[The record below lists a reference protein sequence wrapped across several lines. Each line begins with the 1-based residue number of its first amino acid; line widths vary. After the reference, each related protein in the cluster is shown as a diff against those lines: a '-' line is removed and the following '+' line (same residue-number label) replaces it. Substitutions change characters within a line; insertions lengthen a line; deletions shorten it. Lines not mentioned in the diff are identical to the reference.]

1 MRRIQIKYTSPRQE
15 ESKMRPDLIR
25 KSMVVLLAATLFTT
39 ACNKSHTRTD
49 TQVASDIQSKVNAD
63 QAVRNKQIAVLAA
76 NGVVTL
82 SGTVGSEA
90 ERSAVAN
97 DAATVSGV
105 RTVVNNLTVG
115 AGDTSSAQNQP
126 PAPDASQQPA
136 PAPSQPSATQA
147 ANQPATTTRGISA
160 HKPSAAGRVATSG
173 QNNAPPSQA
182 DMMAQQTS
190 SPDSTQQ
197 NVQNAPP
204 MPAPTPAPP
213 QPPAKI
219 TVPDGTVLAIRML
232 DTLDSET
239 ANPGDTFRA
248 TLNSPVQVDGKV
260 VIPADA
266 DAFGRVVDVHAAG
279 RFKGSGLLTIE
290 VTKVA
295 FNGRSYQI
303 HTNQWSKQTDGRGK
317 GTAEKVGG
325 GAALGAIIGAIAGGG
340 KGAGIGA
347 AVGAGAGGVTQA
359 AIRAA
364 QIKLGPESL
373 LTFHLAQ
380 PVTVQPSSKNERNAS
395 RQQINKNE
403 D

>member
-1 MRRIQIKYTSPRQE
+1 
-15 ESKMRPDLIR
+15 MRPNLIR
-25 KSMVVLLAATLFTT
+25 KSMVVLLAAALFTV

-49 TQVASDIQSKVNAD
+49 AQVASDIQSKVNAD
-63 QAVRNKQIAVLAA
+63 QAVSNKQIAVLAA

-82 SGTVGSEA
+82 SGSVSSEA

-97 DAATVSGV
+97 DAATVNGV
-105 RTVVNNLTVG
+105 RTVVNNLTVQPV
-115 AGDTSSAQNQP
+115 DTSSAQNQP
-126 PAPDASQQPA
+126 PAADATQQPA
-136 PAPSQPSATQA
+136 PAQSQPPAT
-147 ANQPATTTRGISA
+147 QPATTTRGISA
-160 HKPSAAGRVATSG
+160 RKPSAAGRGPTSG
-173 QNNAPPSQA
+173 QDNAQLSQA
-182 DMMAQQTS
+182 DTMAEQKNA
-190 SPDSTQQ
+190 PDSSQQ
-197 NVQNAPP
+197 NVQNAAPVPP
-204 MPAPTPAPP
+204 PAPAPP
-213 QPPAKI
+213 PPPATI
-219 TVPDGTVLAIRML
+219 TIPDGTVLAVRML

-260 VIPADA
+260 VVPADA
-266 DAFGRVVDVHAAG
+266 DVFGRVVDVHAAG

-295 FNGRSYQI
+295 FNGRSYPI

-325 GAALGAIIGAIAGGG
+325 GAALGAIIGALAGGG

-380 PVTVQPSSKNERNAS
+380 PVTVQPSSNNDRNAG
-395 RQQINKNE
+395 RQQINKNA

>member
-1 MRRIQIKYTSPRQE
+1 MSSHPIRHS
-15 ESKMRPDLIR
+15 LII
-25 KSMVVLLAATLFTT
+25 LLTATALFTA
-39 ACNKSHTRTD
+39 ACNKGRTD
-49 TQVASDIQSKVNAD
+49 AQVASDIQGKINAD
-63 QAVRNKQIAVLAA
+63 QAIHNKQIAVLAA

-82 SGTVGSEA
+82 SGTVSSDA
-90 ERSAVAN
+90 ERSAASS

-105 RTVVNNLTVG
+105 RTVVNNLSVQS
-115 AGDTSSAQNQP
+115 ADASAAQNVPQ
-126 PAPDASQQPA
+126 AAESSQQPA
-136 PAPSQPSATQA
+136 ERQVA
-147 ANQPATTTRGISA
+147 ASQPATTTQGISA
-160 HKPSAAGRVATSG
+160 RKPSAAGQRGKSQSSG
-173 QNNAPPSQA
+173 QANAPLSQA
-182 DMMAQQTS
+182 DAMAQQGNY
-190 SPDSTQQ
+190 PEPAQ

-204 MPAPTPAPP
+204 PPAPAPAPP

-219 TVPDGTVLAIRML
+219 TIPDGTVLAVRML

-239 ANPGDTFRA
+239 ANSGDVFRA
-248 TLNSPVQVDGKV
+248 TLNSPVQVDGRT

-266 DAFGRVVDVHAAG
+266 DLFGRVVDVHAAG

-290 VTKVA
+290 INKVS
-295 FNGRSYQI
+295 FNGRSYAI
-303 HTNQWSKQTDGRGK
+303 HTNQWSKQTEGRGK

-373 LTFHLAQ
+373 LTFHLAE
-380 PVTVQPSSKNERNAS
+380 PVTVQPSGRNDRNAG
-395 RQQINKNE
+395 RQRM